1 MEGSN
6 YWWAQGESERV
17 REMDLDRSACVGE
30 PSCRMSHAV
39 CVCTRTPQPKL
50 SALCVRFP
58 FLFLFH
64 MLSPMCRLRCFPNRH
79 GLPEVCI
86 TVINNMYGYNAME
99 VQEAFIKIKEQARA
113 YLALPLDLQ
122 AGGKGCCRWLLC
134 GKGGRSASY
143 KGDVCPPPPAEVLVH
158 LWCSGG

>member
-143 KGDVCPPPPAEVLVH
+143 KGDVCPPPAEVLVH
-158 LWCSGG
+158 LWCTGG